1 MSRLRLDDILKM
13 AGIESI
19 NKEKLPVHVAVIM
32 DGNGRWAQKKGNS
45 RIFGH
50 QNGVIAVRD
59 TVEAAAELGIQYLTL
74 YAFSTEN
81 WKRPREEVDALMSLL
96 VYTIEKELNTLGE
109 NNVRLLTIGDTTS
122 LPKTVQKQLL
132 KAVEK
137 TRNNNGLNLV
147 LALSYSGRWEI
158 LNAIRKLASDVKN
171 NLLQPEELGYDSV
184 VKYLTTS
191 NIPDPELLIR
201 TSGEYRISNF
211 LLWQIA
217 YAELYFTDTL
227 WPDFRKKHFY
237 DAIIDF
243 QKRER
248 RFGKIS
254 EQIKR
259 ESVN

>member
-1 MSRLRLDDILKM
+1 M
-13 AGIESI
+13 ATIDSI
-19 NKEKLPVHVAVIM
+19 NKEKLPIHVAVIM
-32 DGNGRWAQKKGNS
+32 DGNGRWAQRKGNS

-50 QNGVIAVRD
+50 QNGVLAVRQ
-59 TVEAAAELGIQYLTL
+59 TVEAASELGIQYLTL

-81 WKRPREEVDALMSLL
+81 WNRPREEVNALMSLL
-96 VYTIEKELNTLGE
+96 INTIEKELDSLLE
-109 NNVRLLTIGDTTS
+109 NNVSLHIIGDTES
-122 LPKTVQKQLL
+122 LPEDVQKQLS
-132 KAVEK
+132 AAIEK

-158 LNAIRKLASDVKN
+158 LNAMRKLAQDVKN
-171 NLLQPEELGYDSV
+171 NKIQVNELGCDSFSQ
-184 VKYLTTS
+184 YLTTADL
-191 NIPDPELLIR
+191 PDPELLIR

-217 YAELYFTDTL
+217 YAELYFTDIL
-227 WPDFRKKHFY
+227 WPDFRKEHFF
-237 DAIIDF
+237 DAIVDF

-254 EQIKR
+254 EQINS